1 MIAPLWLTV
10 SHAVFF
16 ADAFCT
22 YFPTSIYTTMMWEKI
37 QSTSV
42 NTVSSIAIL
51 KSFKV
56 QFLLSAANI
65 FALLTILHNTQYPNN
80 KTMIHISYVLILRGI
95 N

>member
-16 ADAFCT
+16 VNAFCT
-22 YFPTSIYTTMMWEKI
+22 YFLTSMYTRMMWEKI
-37 QSTSV
+37 QRTSL
-42 NTVSSIAIL
+42 NTVNSVAIL

-56 QFLLSAANI
+56 QFLLLAANI
-65 FALLTILHNTQYPNN
+65 FALLLFLHSTQYPNN
-80 KTMIHISYVLILRGI
+80 KTIIQISYVLILGGK